1 MNKEEAKEALIQAS
15 RIIDQ
20 WEKNELESY
29 EAMELLAPLLKTITA
44 HVENVDPAAGS
55 SSDLNLEKAEDLETP
70 GAEEDEAASF
80 LPEEEKEKEKLQEGE
95 EGDLFSKESE
105 DLEEEKEDVD
115 DESKSKKKRKEFAGS
130 NGEIPF

>member
-29 EAMELLAPLLKTITA
+29 EAMEMLAPLLKTITA
-44 HVENVDPAAGS
+44 HFERVDPAAES
-55 SSDLNLEKAEDLETP
+55 SSDPNLETP
-70 GAEEDEAASF
+70 GAEEYEV
-80 LPEEEKEKEKLQEGE
+80 EKEELQDSEPE
-95 EGDLFSKESE
+95 PGDLFSKESE
-105 DLEEEKEDVD
+105 DHEDK
-115 DESKSKKKRKEFAGS
+115 DESKSKSKKRKFAGS

>member
-1 MNKEEAKEALIQAS
+1 MSKELKEALVRAG

-44 HVENVDPAAGS
+44 HIVDPAAES
-55 SSDLNLEKAEDLETP
+55 SSDPNLETP
-70 GAEEDEAASF
+70 GAEEYEV
-80 LPEEEKEKEKLQEGE
+80 EKEELQDSEPE
-95 EGDLFSKESE
+95 PGDLFSKESE
-105 DLEEEKEDVD
+105 DLEDK
-115 DESKSKKKRKEFAGS
+115 DESKSKSKKRKFAGS